1 MRTGGRCSSMP
12 FMQPVR
18 MARVHPDPSPSM
30 QSSGR
35 AGMWG
40 DPHDVKELTI
50 SGRNAKALAG
60 LRQIMESMAGGPSR
74 FLCKLAVSGGSHT
87 LCRRNAVP
95 GGPVSILLTG
105 RSQAARQLCMHYCM
119 LDPKGVI
126 LSHEGL

>member
-40 DPHDVKELTI
+40 DPHDVKELTVDLGKECK
-50 SGRNAKALAG
+50 S
-60 LRQIMESMAGGPSR
+60 AGGSE
-74 FLCKLAVSGGSHT
+74 ADHGEHGGWS
-87 LCRRNAVP
+87 
-95 GGPVSILLTG
+95 
-105 RSQAARQLCMHYCM
+105 
-119 LDPKGVI
+119 
-126 LSHEGL
+126 E